1 MMTGKAAG
9 GANKDT
15 TGDPERTRRKR
26 APRFK
31 EIAEAASVSEATV
44 DRVLNERGSVS
55 ATARQRVVEAAQR
68 LGVQRILPDTRHGII
83 HFDLLM
89 PINDTPFFKRL
100 EQSLQRAI
108 AMLDRRI
115 IFHRVH
121 LKNNDDAGYVRAILH
136 PPYKRSGLIVV
147 SASAPRI
154 AAALRKVI
162 DAGETVVA
170 LVSQLP
176 GIPGC
181 HYTGIDNER
190 AGHTAGYMIG
200 RLMPASASV
209 PERGKVLILSA
220 FHDFPAHRQRVAG
233 CIQALSHSGAAHQVH
248 HVEKETFDD
257 PDICFRI
264 VSDALKRSRIAAIYN
279 TGEGS
284 AGIANALEKRGAGQD
299 VIWVA
304 HEMHDEHRVL
314 LTQGTLDLVIDQD
327 PDRQALCA
335 LQQLLYAAQQVAQA
349 PPGPLGDFSL
359 FMQPNV
365 RMTPYLS

>member
-1 MMTGKAAG
+1 MTSDDA
-9 GANKDT
+9 
-15 TGDPERTRRKR
+15 RTRRKR

-31 EIAEAASVSEATV
+31 EIAAAASVSEATV

-55 ATARQRVVEAAQR
+55 ATARQRVVEAARQ

-121 LKNNDDAGYVRAILH
+121 IRNNDDAGYVRAIRH
-136 PPYKRSGLIVV
+136 PPYTRSGLIVV

-154 AAALRKVI
+154 AAALREVI
-162 DAGETVVA
+162 EAGETVVT

-190 AGHTAGYMIG
+190 AGRTAGYMIG
-200 RLMPASASV
+200 RLMPAPASASTD
-209 PERGKVLILSA
+209 RARVLILSA
-220 FHDFPAHRQRVAG
+220 YHDFPAHRQRVAG
-233 CIQALSHSGAAHQVH
+233 CIQALAHAGAAHQVH
-248 HVEKETFDD
+248 HAEKETLDD
-257 PDICFRI
+257 PDICFRL
-264 VSDALKRSRIAAIYN
+264 VTDALKRGRIAAIYN

-284 AGIANALEKRGAGQD
+284 AGITSALRRRGASQT

-304 HEMHDEHRVL
+304 HEMHDEHRIL
-314 LTQGTLDLVIDQD
+314 LTDGTLDLVIDQD
-327 PDRQALCA
+327 PDRQALSA
-335 LQQLLYAAQQVAQA
+335 LQQLLYSAQQIAQA
-349 PPGPLGDFSL
+349 PPEPLGDFSL

-365 RMTPYLS
+365 RLTPYLG